1 MTTLNEGTKQMKA
14 EVGVVKEQLKRSEML
29 SAVERDRMEQ
39 YSRKENLITRGI
51 KEAREETEGSLCNAV
66 QKIAEIT
73 GTQLGDP
80 TISISAIHRL
90 GKVQTAGAGREN
102 HTHARPVIVR
112 LTSRRVRQQI
122 LRGKKNL
129 KNNTAIRDDDT
140 FLEAFH
146 LGLQQGSTVAFSG
159 HPKNKELL
167 K

>member
-14 EVGVVKEQLKRSEML
+14 DVGVVKEQLKRSEVL

-39 YSRKENLITRGI
+39 YSRKENLIIRGI

-80 TISISAIHRL
+80 TISVATIHRL

-102 HTHARPVIVR
+102 HTSARPVIVR
-112 LTSRRVRQQI
+112 LTSRRV
-122 LRGKKNL
+122 
-129 KNNTAIRDDDT
+129 
-140 FLEAFH
+140 
-146 LGLQQGSTVAFSG
+146 
-159 HPKNKELL
+159 
-167 K
+167 